1 MTDEKKF
8 GPVNS
13 ERELLLQDQILK
25 IIHTQARL
33 SPAEIAG
40 MLGEAETDVAALIRD
55 LEQKRV
61 ILGYGAMIDWS
72 KTNGDDVTGLIEV
85 RVTPQRGRG
94 FDRIAHR
101 IYSFDEVSSCYL
113 MSGDYDLLVTVEGRT
128 LREVAEFVSEKISIL
143 DDVLSTRTHFILKKY
158 KLNGH
163 SLTASPDDE
172 REVLVL

>member
-1 MTDEKKF
+1 MIDDKPSKQGETDEVLKDQ
-8 GPVNS
+8 
-13 ERELLLQDQILK
+13 LLRLLHAK
-25 IIHTQARL
+25 ARL
-33 SPAEIAG
+33 SISEIADR
-40 MLGEAETDVAALIRD
+40 LGEPNEAIERLMKE
-55 LEQKRV
+55 LEDDRV
-61 ILGYGAMIDWS
+61 ILGYGALIDWS
-72 KTNGDDVTGLIEV
+72 KAHDDDVTGLIEV

-94 FDRIAHR
+94 FDQIAKR
-101 IYSFDEVSSCYL
+101 IYSFSEVSSCYL

-128 LREVAEFVSEKISIL
+128 LREVAEFVSEKISVI